1 MAWNGKNE
9 SILGSTQSQGMAFDI
24 APTPS
29 AASAV
34 STQKAEKKV
43 SDQGLALESKPPVS
57 PPPKNAWNGRNAKIL
72 GVKTTTSTSTTTDS
86 LSSSVVSK
94 EDKATVT
101 KKVAVENI
109 PIRASTPATDASSTT
124 SSITKNSS
132 SIHKNKEQLSPKNQ
146 QQVKTVVDDDKLSL
160 SQGNKEDET
169 SLTADESSSSA
180 ATNITPISDASP
192 TSVLEGNVVTTK
204 TTANNNNKKNTSSE
218 SKKKK
223 GNSNSSPSDDKN
235 SSAPATP
242 TSKSTNNS
250 GSTKQNNMQK
260 QNNNPSKKTR
270 SRSNSKSG
278 GQQQQQ
284 QKGNHNNNNN
294 NSNNPSGKQQFR
306 QNGNGNNSGNKKK
319 CTLVFHCLLHCSHH
333 LYMVCTHYIF
343 LSIPILIF
351 TAATPTVLCT
361 FFAQG
366 KCNRGTSCTFL
377 HDPSQV
383 QARPIAPPKQQKQQQ
398 GGGKKSSTSPSSKM
412 NVSATTFVPTKR
424 VFDPFK
430 AQAIKL
436 AKEAQDQEDR
446 SRFASTAK
454 RITAAGVGEEKKAD
468 EDSNNVDEPPFFS
481 IDVECIATG
490 YGSCANGINDGCG
503 NEGQNKEGVPPSQY
517 NDRSNRY
524 PGRVAMVDSEGNVLA
539 DIIIRP
545 PNDGAGVTSYLTPL
559 TGLTADKCL
568 GSDAKSLEDAV
579 ATIKSLL
586 PKNGILV
593 GQAIDHDVEWLGL
606 TPGGVDFDRMIDIS
620 DIFRQ
625 RMPSILNEA
634 AAVLKKKEEE
644 GSSIAQQST
653 SSSVE
658 DKSSDDYLGFATR
671 YRHFSLRHVC
681 LNLLDEDIQSGE
693 HNPITDAKYS
703 LLLFHKYRNS
713 SVTQLRIVRDGLH
726 RAPITLGFAAEK
738 TSVIDGVCVSKMGYH
753 HKRAGRKIWRWY
765 SSVVKK

>member
-72 GVKTTTSTSTTTDS
+72 GAKTTSTTTTTDS

-132 SIHKNKEQLSPKNQ
+132 SVHKNKEQLSPKNQ
-146 QQVKTVVDDDKLSL
+146 QQVETVVDDDKLSL

-180 ATNITPISDASP
+180 ATNTTPISDASP

-204 TTANNNNKKNTSSE
+204 STANNNNKKNTSSE

-223 GNSNSSPSDDKN
+223 GTSNSSPSDDKN

-242 TSKSTNNS
+242 PSKSTNNS
-250 GSTKQNNMQK
+250 GSNKQNLQK

-278 GQQQQQ
+278 GQQQ

-319 CTLVFHCLLHCSHH
+319 SAV
-333 LYMVCTHYIF
+333 
-343 LSIPILIF
+343 
-351 TAATPTVLCT
+351 PTVLCT

-446 SRFASTAK
+446 SRFVSTAK

-468 EDSNNVDEPPFFS
+468 EDSNNNNNVDEPPFFS

-503 NEGQNKEGVPPSQY
+503 NEGQNKEGVPSSQY

-559 TGLTADKCL
+559 TGLTADNCL

-606 TPGGVDFDRMIDIS
+606 TPGGVDFDRMVDIS